1 MPRTPHSAT
10 RASSSGREKAVK
22 PLPDYAR
29 PLLERLLRLRVCTA
43 RQAHLLT
50 PALAQR
56 SLRNA
61 YHRLAGLVAQG
72 WLVTDAIVPSRGT
85 ATAYY
90 YRPSFQALASMGLAS
105 KVGYLQRPPQ
115 HVLEYLLF
123 RVDVYVQARA
133 AGWFVASPYFLAP
146 AQHAGALTHL
156 NHFLQSRAQERLRV
170 AQAEHA
176 APARVAEL
184 KVALERLPHFAPKA
198 LTFEFLFRAD
208 PRGRVSDVVLLLV
221 DDVRRSVA
229 AQVDA
234 LPLAAKG
241 ECRVLIRDCDSVWNA
256 EANAPHLLGPRLGDL
271 RRAVSQRF
279 LGELPEADVLP
290 HVWAHSVGRS
300 AVKPSPRS
308 PSESSP

>member
-1 MPRTPHSAT
+1 M
-10 RASSSGREKAVK
+10 
-22 PLPDYAR
+22 
-29 PLLERLLRLRVCTA
+29 
-43 RQAHLLT
+43 LT

-61 YHRLAGLVAQG
+61 YHRLSRLVAKG

-90 YRPSFQALASMGLAS
+90 YRPSFQALGSMGLAS

-133 AGWFVASPYFLAP
+133 AGWFVGSPHFLAP
-146 AQHAGALTHL
+146 AQHAGALAHF
-156 NHFLQSRAQERLRV
+156 NAFLQARALERVRT
-170 AQAEHA
+170 AETEHA
-176 APARVAEL
+176 APARIAEL
-184 KVALERLPHFAPKA
+184 KLALERLPHFTPKE
-198 LTFEFLFRAD
+198 LGFEFLFRTD
-208 PRGRVSDVVLLLV
+208 PKRRVSDVVLLLV

-256 EANAPHLLGPRLGDL
+256 ETNAPHLLGPRLGDL

-279 LGELPEADVLP
+279 LGALPEADAVLP
-290 HVWAHSVGRS
+290 DVWAHSVGRS
-300 AVKPSPRS
+300 AVKSSPRS